1 MSRCLF
7 DHLTITAPSLEEG
20 KTWVRDLLGVEPGP
34 GGRHPRMATHN
45 RLLRLGDTSFLE
57 IIAPDPHAQPPGR
70 PRWFALDSLGAS
82 ATPVL
87 SAWVLRTTDIQTS
100 VAHSPE
106 DLGQIEPMQRG
117 ELNWWITIP
126 ADGSLP
132 LDGVAP
138 ILIEW
143 QSTEHPAAGLPDYGC
158 SLHSLELRHPQPDRV
173 RALLASLS
181 VAMDEHGLHVRH
193 GETPALIAQID
204 TPRGRRQLG
213 SARM

>member
-1 MSRCLF
+1 VSRGLF
-7 DHLTITAPSLEEG
+7 DHLTITAPSLGEG
-20 KTWVRDLLGVEPGP
+20 EAWVRALLGVEPAP

-45 RLLRLGDTSFLE
+45 RLLRLGDTGFLE
-57 IIAPDPHAQPPGR
+57 IIAPDPHAPTPER
-70 PRWFALDSLGAS
+70 PRWFALDSLSAS
-82 ATPVL
+82 APPAL
-87 SAWVLRTTDIQTS
+87 SAWVLRTTDIQAS
-100 VAHSPE
+100 IAHSSE

-143 QSTEHPAAGLPDYGC
+143 KGTGHPAAGLPDCGC
-158 SLHSLELRHPQPDRV
+158 SLHALELRHPQPDRV

-181 VAMDEHGLHVRH
+181 VAMDDTAIQVRQ